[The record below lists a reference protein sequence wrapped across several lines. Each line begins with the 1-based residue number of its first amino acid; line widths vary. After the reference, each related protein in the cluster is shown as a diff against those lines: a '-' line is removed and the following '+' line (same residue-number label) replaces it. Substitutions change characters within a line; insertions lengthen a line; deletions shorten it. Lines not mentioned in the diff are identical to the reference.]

1 MFNKLHSL
9 SQKSD
14 RRKSDEI
21 KKKLARASEWV
32 EQAGKGGKRKLGR
45 LKLATP
51 SAPPLSRHIKTIA
64 GASEPQRGA
73 LGVNRVRC
81 PSFRLPPSQLVQP
94 TEVFQP

>member
-1 MFNKLHSL
+1 MFDKLQSL

-45 LKLATP
+45 LRLATP